1 MTPMTWFLILL
12 IAAALVAFYFG
23 IRSQM
28 KRGQTLA
35 GPLTPADMDKPL
47 GGESKSADLHR
58 GEGEGE
64 KIADEYE
71 SSTNTLGHG

>member
-1 MTPMTWFLILL
+1 MTAMQWLL
-12 IAAALVAFYFG
+12 VLLVIGALVAFYFG

-28 KRGQTLA
+28 RRGDTLA
-35 GPLTPADMDKPL
+35 GPLTPSDMDRTL
-47 GGESKSADLHR
+47 GGQSATPDIHR